1 MNPLKQSR
9 VVSRFLLVF
18 LAAAAIA
25 PVLTGGGCAGVK
37 KQSTTGTGGT
47 GLTGFGGDS
56 GGPPPIPGLESLTVA
71 PATADVTLTA
81 GTAGALTGTPVQFT
95 ATGVVNGAS
104 MDVTKIVGW
113 SSDLK
118 GVVVSAGLAT
128 AGAPG
133 SYVITARSG
142 TIMAHATLTATFS
155 GDITATGFSGN
166 KSVLDGNSSG
176 STNMLYPVDHQ
187 LFPANLA
194 PIYAQM
200 TASGSGAS
208 ARLNFSASG
217 LNVNYYANCVAT
229 DDTNGNDPLP
239 GGGCYVQMPLSL
251 TQLFIA
257 TSEKQDIKM
266 TARVL
271 ANGGSAPVESQ
282 SINVAWANVGLS
294 GGIYYWSTIPNPP
307 KVTSEAAPAQPPN
320 YILLDPA
327 QTNGTAIY
335 RYDFTN
341 GTPAPTVTWTDDGG
355 PKSTPPYQGAP
366 AAVNNGAGKG
376 HCIGCH
382 SISNDG
388 KLMALTIGGS
398 STTDG
403 ANLAILDIG
412 QQSLVNINPGAST
425 DPNSS
430 PTVNFTDYWKKFR
443 VEKVATENTWG
454 PNNDHM
460 VSMYQS
466 KLYLTQVNVTGA
478 TGTATRGSAILPS
491 WNELYASDPFWSQD
505 GSLFVFTSYDMPD
518 VGLYNTD
525 GLNGDMK
532 RRGKIAIANADP
544 AGIHDD
550 ARELVPR
557 MNNVTSFYPCIST
570 DNKLVVFN
578 QSSCGAEPDVNK
590 LSTDYG
596 NQSCDGYDD
605 SSATLWIVN
614 PGGGNPIRL
623 DAANG
628 AAGYANSWPRFSP
641 DKGNFRG
648 ELIYWV
654 AFSSRRPYGSQVNY
668 NLSASATKPQI
679 WIAAV
684 RTGENI
690 VGDPSWGAVW
700 LPTQNPKQT
709 APQGNHVPQWVKF
722 VVVIDG

>member
-1 MNPLKQSR
+1 VM
-9 VVSRFLLVF
+9 
-18 LAAAAIA
+18 AA
-25 PVLTGGGCAGVK
+25 GGA
-37 KQSTTGTGGT
+37 
-47 GLTGFGGDS
+47 
-56 GGPPPIPGLESLTVA
+56 
-71 PATADVTLTA
+71 
-81 GTAGALTGTPVQFT
+81 
-95 ATGVVNGAS
+95 
-104 MDVTKIVGW
+104 
-113 SSDLK
+113 
-118 GVVVSAGLAT
+118 
-128 AGAPG
+128 
-133 SYVITARSG
+133 
-142 TIMAHATLTATFS
+142 
-155 GDITATGFSGN
+155 
-166 KSVLDGNSSG
+166 
-176 STNMLYPVDHQ
+176 
-187 LFPANLA
+187 
-194 PIYAQM
+194 
-200 TASGSGAS
+200 GAS
-208 ARLNFSASG
+208 ARLNFEAAG
-217 LNVNYYANCVAT
+217 LSIKYYAPCVST
-229 DDTNGNDPLP
+229 DDTNGNDPFV
-239 GGGCYVQMPLSL
+239 GGGCYVKMPLSL

-257 TSEKQDIKM
+257 TSEKQDIRM

-271 ANGGSAPVESQ
+271 ANGAAAPVESQ
-282 SINVAWANVGLS
+282 GINLAWANVGLS

-307 KVTSEAAPAQPPN
+307 KVSMEAAPAQPPT

-355 PKSTPPYQGAP
+355 PKSSPAYQGAP
-366 AAVNNGAGKG
+366 AAVNNNVGKG

-382 SISNDG
+382 AISNDG

-403 ANLAILDIG
+403 ANLAVLDIAA
-412 QQSLVNINPGAST
+412 QALFNINPGAST

-443 VEKVATENTWG
+443 VEKIATESTWG

-466 KLYLTQVNVTGA
+466 KLYLTNVSVSGA
-478 TGTATRGSAILPS
+478 TGTVTRVGPILPS
-491 WNELYASDPFWSQD
+491 WTEYGSDPFWSQD
-505 GSLFVFTSYDMPD
+505 GSLFVFTSFDQPD
-518 VGLYNTD
+518 IGNYNTD

-544 AGIHDD
+544 TGIHDD
-550 ARELVPR
+550 AHDLVAR
-557 MNNVTSFYPCIST
+557 AANVTSFYPCIST

-578 QSSCGAEPDVNK
+578 QSTCSTDPNATDVNK
-590 LSTDYG
+590 TATDYG
-596 NQSCDGYDD
+596 NQTCDGYDD
-605 SSATLWIVN
+605 SSSTLWIVN

-628 AAGYANSWPRFSP
+628 AAGSANSWPRFSP

-668 NLSASATKPQI
+668 NPTSQSATKPQL

-700 LPTQNPKQT
+700 LPTQNPKQA
-709 APQGNHVPQWVKF
+709 APQGNHVPQWVKYI
-722 VVVIDG
+722 VVIEG